1 MERKLE
7 RINNM
12 SVRGTYKQI
21 DHLYRTFA
29 RSVETGDVRLAQAI
43 VKLLSTWHADEPKI
57 ANAARETQS

>member
-1 MERKLE
+1 
-7 RINNM
+7 M